1 MITEDLERKLRE
13 EKEFNEQLVLENKN
27 PDIHILINKYIAEKN
42 AAHSDII
49 RRLNVERC
57 YGYQLLNGKRVP
69 TRTQLVKISLMLK
82 LTFEETQKLLK
93 VAGKES
99 LYARN
104 LTDAK
109 IIHAIEH
116 NLPYDEA
123 CEFIWEKGG

>member
-1 MITEDLERKLRE
+1 MMLTEDLERKLRE
-13 EKEFNEQLVLENKN
+13 EKNFDEQLVVSNKS

-42 AAHSDII
+42 ATHADII

-57 YGYQLLNGKRVP
+57 YGYQLLNGKRIP
-69 TRTQLVKISLMLK
+69 TRVQLVKIALMLK

-93 VAGKES
+93 VAGKEI

-116 NLPYDEA
+116 DLSYDNA
-123 CEFIWEKGG
+123 CEFIWDK

>member
-1 MITEDLERKLRE
+1 MMVTEDLERKLRE
-13 EKEFNEQLVLENKN
+13 EKDFNEQLVLSNKT

-42 AAHSDII
+42 AAHADII

-69 TRTQLVKISLMLK
+69 TRTQLVKIALMLR

-93 VAGKES
+93 AAGKES
-99 LYARN
+99 LYART

-116 NLPYDEA
+116 DLPYDEA
-123 CEFIWEKGG
+123 CEFIWDNK

>member
-1 MITEDLERKLRE
+1 MMVTEDLERKLRE
-13 EKEFNEQLVLENKN
+13 EKNFDEQLVLSNKS

-42 AAHSDII
+42 AAHADII
-49 RRLNVERC
+49 RKLNVERC
-57 YGYQLLNGKRVP
+57 YGYQLLNGKRIP
-69 TRTQLVKISLMLK
+69 TRMQLVKIALLLK
-82 LTFEETQKLLK
+82 LTLEETQKLLK

-116 NLPYDEA
+116 DLSYDTA
-123 CEFIWEKGG
+123 CEFIWDK

>member
-1 MITEDLERKLRE
+1 MMTTEDLERKLRE
-13 EKEFNEQLVLENKN
+13 EKEFDEQLVLSNKA

-42 AAHSDII
+42 ANHADVI
-49 RRLNVERC
+49 RKLNVERC

-69 TRTQLVKISLMLK
+69 TRVQLVKIALLLK

-93 VAGKES
+93 VAGKEI
-99 LYARN
+99 LYPRN

-116 NLPYDEA
+116 DLSYDDA
-123 CEFIWEKGG
+123 CEFIWEK

>member
-13 EKEFNEQLVLENKN
+13 EKDFDEQLVLSNKT

-42 AAHSDII
+42 ATHADII
-49 RRLNVERC
+49 RKLNVERC

-69 TRTQLVKISLMLK
+69 TRVQLVKISLLLK
-82 LTFEETQKLLK
+82 LSFEETQKLLK
-93 VAGKES
+93 AAGKES

-104 LTDAK
+104 ITDAK

-116 NLPYDEA
+116 DLSYDAA
-123 CEFIWEKGG
+123 CEFIWDNK

>member
-42 AAHSDII
+42 ATHADII
-49 RRLNVERC
+49 RKLNVERC

-116 NLPYDEA
+116 DLPYDEA
-123 CEFIWEKGG
+123 CEFIWEK